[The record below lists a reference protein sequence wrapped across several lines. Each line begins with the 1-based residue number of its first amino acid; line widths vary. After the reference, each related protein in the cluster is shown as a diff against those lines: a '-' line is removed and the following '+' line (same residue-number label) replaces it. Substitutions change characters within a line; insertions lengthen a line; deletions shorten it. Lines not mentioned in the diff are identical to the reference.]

1 MKTRQKA
8 SALFVVA
15 GMLVLQDCVPV
26 SAQQAAAKTQTKHC
40 LWKVEGRTNT
50 AYLFGSIHFLKK
62 EFYPLAP
69 PIEDAYKR
77 SQVLF
82 FETDLEQMQSPTAQ
96 LKMLQ
101 HGKYPEGQT
110 LKQNLS
116 RDTYAKLEAYLSESL
131 GSAALF
137 EGLKPWMVAVALLG
151 MELQKLGFNP
161 EQGVDKYFFEK
172 AKQDKK
178 QIVPLETIDFQLGL
192 FAGLSKEEEDAM
204 LKETLQE
211 INSFKRILG
220 ELTEAWKTG
229 DTKKLDELILDA
241 MREFPQIHKKLLL
254 DRNKEWTAKIEKQ
267 LAEGRNLFVV
277 VGTAHLIGKDS
288 VVDLLGKKG
297 FKVQQL

>member
-1 MKTRQKA
+1 MKTRKA
-8 SALFVVA
+8 TFMLFTVA
-15 GMLVLQDCVPV
+15 GLVALNHPLVVP
-26 SAQQAAAKTQTKHC
+26 AQQAQKTQAKHC

-62 EFYPLAP
+62 EFYPLAQ

-77 SQVLF
+77 SQVVV
-82 FETDLEQMQSPTAQ
+82 FEADLDEMQSPAAQ

-116 RDTYAKLEAYLSESL
+116 KDTYAKLDAYLSESL

-137 EGLKPWMVAVALLG
+137 DGLKPWMVAVALLG

-161 EQGVDKYFFEK
+161 EQGVDKYFFDK
-172 AKQDKK
+172 AKQDTK

-192 FAGLSKEEEDAM
+192 FAGLTKEEEDAM

-211 INSFKRILG
+211 ITSFKKI
-220 ELTEAWKTG
+220 LTEMTDAWKTG

-241 MREFPQIHKKLLL
+241 MRQFPQIHKKLLI
-254 DRNKEWTAKIEKQ
+254 DRNKEWAAKIEKL
-267 LAEGRNLFVV
+267 LAEGKNLFVV
-277 VGTAHLIGKDS
+277 VGAAHLVGKDS
-288 VVDLLGKKG
+288 VVDLLSKKG
-297 FKVQQL
+297 LKVPQM

>member
-1 MKTRQKA
+1 MKTRKA
-8 SALFVVA
+8 TFMLFTVA
-15 GMLVLQDCVPV
+15 GLVALNHPLVVP
-26 SAQQAAAKTQTKHC
+26 AQQAQKTQAKHC

-62 EFYPLAP
+62 EFYPLAQ

-77 SQVLF
+77 SQVVV
-82 FETDLEQMQSPTAQ
+82 FEADLDEMQSPAAQ

-116 RDTYAKLEAYLSESL
+116 KDTYAKLDAYLSESL

-137 EGLKPWMVAVALLG
+137 DGLKPWMVAVALLG

-161 EQGVDKYFFEK
+161 EQGVDKYFFDK
-172 AKQDKK
+172 AKEDKK

-192 FAGLSKEEEDAM
+192 FAGLTKEEEDAM

-211 INSFKRILG
+211 ITSFKKI
-220 ELTEAWKTG
+220 LTEMTDAWKTG

-241 MREFPQIHKKLLL
+241 MRQFPQIHKKLLI
-254 DRNKEWTAKIEKQ
+254 DRNKEWAAKIEKL
-267 LAEGRNLFVV
+267 LAEGKNLFVV
-277 VGTAHLIGKDS
+277 VGAAHLVGKDS
-288 VVDLLGKKG
+288 VVDLLSRKG
-297 FKVQQL
+297 LKVPQM

>member
-1 MKTRQKA
+1 M
-8 SALFVVA
+8 LFTVA
-15 GMLVLQDCVPV
+15 GLVALNHPLVVP
-26 SAQQAAAKTQTKHC
+26 AQQAQKTQAKHC

-62 EFYPLAP
+62 EFYPLAQ

-77 SQVLF
+77 SQVVV
-82 FETDLEQMQSPTAQ
+82 FEADLDEMQSPAAQ

-116 RDTYAKLEAYLSESL
+116 KDTYAKLDAYLSESL

-137 EGLKPWMVAVALLG
+137 DGLKPWMVAVALLG

-161 EQGVDKYFFEK
+161 EQGVDKYFFDK
-172 AKQDKK
+172 AKEDKK

-192 FAGLSKEEEDAM
+192 FAGLTKEEEDAM

-211 INSFKRILG
+211 ITSFKKI
-220 ELTEAWKTG
+220 LTEMTDAWKTG

-241 MREFPQIHKKLLL
+241 MRQFPQIHKKLLI
-254 DRNKEWTAKIEKQ
+254 DRNKEWAAKIEKL
-267 LAEGRNLFVV
+267 LAEGKNLFVV
-277 VGTAHLIGKDS
+277 VGAAHLVGKDS
-288 VVDLLGKKG
+288 VVDLLSRKG
-297 FKVQQL
+297 LKVPQM